1 MTLPP
6 LLSSVLAVAG
16 LLIAAHTTAHAV
28 DSISAEVAGG
38 EAVRLVRAGAQWQW
52 DKQWLQTDNR
62 HVSGYWDLSLARWQ
76 GQRFQDVSGRHQN
89 ITSIGL
95 TPVFRW
101 QDNRRR
107 GWYLEGG
114 IGVHYLS
121 ELYDNDGDQLSTRW
135 QFGDHVGLGYV
146 FQNKM
151 DVSVKIQHFSN
162 GSFKKPNDGVNFAV
176 IRLSYPLD

>member
-1 MTLPP
+1 MTSTRLF
-6 LLSSVLAVAG
+6 SSLVTVSA
-16 LLIAAHTTAHAV
+16 LLIAAHGTAHAV
-28 DSISAEVAGG
+28 DSISAEVASG
-38 EAVRLVRAGAQWQW
+38 EEVRLVRAGAQWQW
-52 DKQWLQTDNR
+52 DKQWLQTNSR
-62 HVSGYWDLSLARWQ
+62 HVGGYWDLTLAQWQ
-76 GQRFQDVSGRHQN
+76 GQRFQDVPGRHQN
-89 ITSIGL
+89 ITAIGL

-101 QDNRRR
+101 QDNSRR

-151 DVSVKIQHFSN
+151 DLSVKIQHFSN
-162 GSFKKPNDGVNFAV
+162 GSFKKPNDGANFAV
-176 IRLSYPLD
+176 IRLSYPLE